1 MSLISATHISKSY
14 HNHIALDD
22 VSFDIPENSIYGL
35 LGPNGAGKTTL
46 IRILT
51 RIIRQD
57 QGEILFD
64 GKPLNDNLLQ
74 MIGYMP
80 EERGLYKKMEVG
92 EQVLYLAQL
101 KGLSKAEAI
110 KRSRYWFEKFEL
122 QSWWKKKLEE
132 LSKGMQQKVQ
142 FIVAVISEP
151 RLLILDEPFTGF
163 DPVNADLI
171 KNELLELRKKGLS
184 IILSTHR
191 MESVEELCSH
201 ITLINHSKK
210 IIEGSVKDIKKKYNT
225 NQYEITFAGNKISF
239 SNALWTGYE
248 ILDTQEEED
257 GLTKCRIKMLGNNKP
272 NDLLSS
278 LIQNVSVHSFKEII
292 PAMNDIFISLVN
304 AKANN

>member
-1 MSLISATHISKSY
+1 M
-14 HNHIALDD
+14 
-22 VSFDIPENSIYGL
+22 
-35 LGPNGAGKTTL
+35 
-46 IRILT
+46 
-51 RIIRQD
+51 
-57 QGEILFD
+57 
-64 GKPLNDNLLQ
+64 
-74 MIGYMP
+74 
-80 EERGLYKKMEVG
+80 
-92 EQVLYLAQL
+92 AQL

-122 QSWWKKKLEE
+122 QAWWKKKLEE

-142 FIVAVISEP
+142 FIVAVMSEP

-171 KNELLELRKKGLS
+171 KNELLDLQKKGLS

-201 ITLINHSKK
+201 IALINHSKK

-225 NQYEITFAGNKISF
+225 NQYKISFTGNKISF

-248 ILDTQEEED
+248 ILDTQEED
-257 GLTKCRIKMLGNNKP
+257 GLINCRIKMLGNNKP

-278 LIQNVSVHSFKEII
+278 LIPYVSVHSFSEII
-292 PAMNDIFISLVN
+292 PGMNDIFINLVN
-304 AKANN
+304 EKSNH